1 MSWTQLGQGYF
12 KEESLTEAMKIK
24 DIFRKHKRELTKAYK
39 TGDLSFSSPAGKKA
53 EDDLMQ
59 WALNNGEVK
68 TDDPDDF
75 FDWLSQDLEDIV
87 KGKIKENKLD
97 PVGKGDD
104 DIDNDGDSD
113 DSDKYLKKRRAAI
126 SKAMEKESVNESM
139 MDINKFDTL
148 SDKDKE
154 NLKKAKKEYDTAWSG
169 VFVPMGKDGTSQ
181 RKFYEKQGQKFKDAS
196 AKYKT
201 LLKKLKVYKED
212 MDVNEGLELRKLIPN
227 LFEGRTNSAAD
238 INRDAKEGRT
248 SGGFAL
254 VFSDDKDRMNAF
266 KEVER
271 FAKKN
276 KIPKSNK
283 SNPTDAGDAG
293 YGMTID
299 KGTGASKGKMRVWV
313 FNNTKHKNY
322 ADTSELFKKVAKM
335 NSDVEGKV
343 TIGKDYGT
351 F

>member
-75 FDWLSQDLEDIV
+75 FDWLSKDLEDIV
-87 KGKIKENKLD
+87 KGKIRENKLD

-126 SKAMEKESVNESM
+126 SKAME
-139 MDINKFDTL
+139 
-148 SDKDKE
+148 
-154 NLKKAKKEYDTAWSG
+154 
-169 VFVPMGKDGTSQ
+169 
-181 RKFYEKQGQKFKDAS
+181 
-196 AKYKT
+196 
-201 LLKKLKVYKED
+201 
-212 MDVNEGLELRKLIPN
+212 NEGLELRKLIPN

-299 KGTGASKGKMRVWV
+299 KGAGASKGKMRVWV

-335 NSDVEGKV
+335 NSDVEGKA
-343 TIGKDYGT
+343 TIGKNYGT